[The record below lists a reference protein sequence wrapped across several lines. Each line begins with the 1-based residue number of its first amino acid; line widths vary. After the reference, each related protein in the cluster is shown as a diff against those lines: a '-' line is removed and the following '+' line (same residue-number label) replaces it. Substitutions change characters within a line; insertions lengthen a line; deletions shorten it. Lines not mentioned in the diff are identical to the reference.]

1 MAAKGNLSHDSAGA
15 VDPKFKVIFLL
26 KILGRVNTLKYIDGE
41 FIDPTMVDKVISE
54 GIKWFIQILL

>member
-1 MAAKGNLSHDSAGA
+1 MASKGNPSHDSAGA
-15 VDPKFKVIFLL
+15 VDPKF

-54 GIKWFIQILL
+54 GIKWFIKFLLLLKYYS

>member
-1 MAAKGNLSHDSAGA
+1 MASKGNPSHDSAGA
-15 VDPKFKVIFLL
+15 VDPKF